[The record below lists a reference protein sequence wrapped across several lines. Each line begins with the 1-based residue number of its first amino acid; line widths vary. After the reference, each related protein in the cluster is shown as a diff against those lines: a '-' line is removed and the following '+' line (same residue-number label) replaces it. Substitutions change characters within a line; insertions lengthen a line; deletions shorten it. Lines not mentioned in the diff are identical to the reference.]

1 MSYIFF
7 LCRLPS
13 SSLCT
18 VFDSISSNINE
29 VLSINLSANVFVF
42 GDFNVHH
49 KEWLTFSGGTH
60 RPGELCY
67 NFSISDDVTQMG
79 NVPTRIPDCDFQSP
93 ALLDLFP
100 SSDASTCSTM
110 AFPPLGNSHHVVSV
124 STDFPL
130 YSQWDAPFHGI
141 AGGYSRSDWDGL
153 RHHLRDVSWDYGWI
167 FRGFRLELLY
177 ISLIVSIRL
186 SFAHLHGLQLL
197 VLLVAKSASEKIGA
211 LIRSMKF
218 LSPVV
223 ALYLYKSAIRPCV
236 EYCCHVWVGVPTC
249 YLQLIDKLQKR
260 ICTTVGP
267 SHATSL
273 KPLSHRGNV
282 ASLSLFYRY
291 YFCRCSSELAQLVSL
306 PFS

>member
-1 MSYIFF
+1 M
-7 LCRLPS
+7 
-13 SSLCT
+13 
-18 VFDSISSNINE
+18 
-29 VLSINLSANVFVF
+29 
-42 GDFNVHH
+42 
-49 KEWLTFSGGTH
+49 
-60 RPGELCY
+60 ELIDLVNSY

-100 SSDASTCSTM
+100 SSDASICCTM

-223 ALYLYKSAIRPCV
+223 ALYLYKCAIRPCV

>member
-49 KEWLTFSGGTH
+49 KEWLTFSGGTD

-223 ALYLYKSAIRPCV
+223 ALYLYKCAIRPCV

-260 ICTTVGP
+260 ICTTVSP